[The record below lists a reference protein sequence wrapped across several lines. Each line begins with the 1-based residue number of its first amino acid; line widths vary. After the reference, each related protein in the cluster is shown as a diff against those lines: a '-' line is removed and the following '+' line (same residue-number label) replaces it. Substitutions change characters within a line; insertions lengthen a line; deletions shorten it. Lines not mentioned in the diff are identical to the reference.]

1 MARSHAVV
9 VGAGISGLLAA
20 RVLADFYE
28 HVTVVE
34 RDEFPRRG
42 NHRAGTPQDAQWHL
56 LMPSAAAIME
66 DLYRGLLTDIATA
79 GAPVI
84 THLSQAHLEVSGH
97 KLSQDGPLPAPLQLI
112 SRPLLE
118 TQVRAR
124 TARRVLIR
132 PATKALDLLLE
143 YDRVTGIVLANADGP
158 EILRADLVV
167 DATAGTLQQFTGLG
181 MPDEDRVEVDVRQY
195 TVEFVPR
202 EVPAEVSPLFI
213 SGPDFTRPRGVAV
226 TQIDGGRWQ
235 LMAAGFRGNHP
246 RGDRA
251 ALTDFVGPM
260 LPTAWLRMLEA
271 AQWATPVPYDFPA
284 SIWRRYDMLEC
295 PPEGLLTIGDGLCRM
310 NPVHSNGMTLAARE
324 AVALRECL
332 EQGNGDL
339 ALRWYR
345 AAGALIS
352 REWQLTSGIDRLC
365 AAPGDD
371 KEALAKTDRL
381 LHKILAIAETD
392 AEVVQNLLRVQW
404 GMASPT
410 AVFSPGLLRKLVGG
424 KLVGRK
430 FIFGRGKAREA
441 IAS

>member
-1 MARSHAVV
+1 MARAHAVV

-42 NHRAGTPQDAQWHL
+42 AHRAGTPQDAQWHL
-56 LMPSAAAIME
+56 LMPSAAGVME
-66 DLYRGLLTDIATA
+66 DLFHGLLADLAAA

-84 THLSQAHLEVSGH
+84 THLSQAYLEVSGH
-97 KLSQDGPLPAPLQLI
+97 RLCQDGPLPAPLHLV
-112 SRPLLE
+112 SRPMLE
-118 TQVRAR
+118 THLRAQ
-124 TARRVLIR
+124 TSRRVLVR
-132 PATKALDLLLE
+132 PGVKALDLLVDD
-143 YDRVTGIVLANADGP
+143 DRVTGIVLAKADGA

-167 DATAGTLQQFTGLG
+167 DATAGALQPFTGLG
-181 MPDEDRVEVDVRQY
+181 LPDSDRVEVDVRQY

-202 EVPAEVSPLFI
+202 DVPAEVAPLLI
-213 SGPDFTRPRGVAV
+213 NGPDFTRPRGVAV
-226 TQIDGGRWQ
+226 TQIEGGRWQ
-235 LMAAGFRGNHP
+235 LMALGFRGNHP

-251 ALTDFVGPM
+251 ALTEYVAPM
-260 LPTAWLRMLEA
+260 LPTAWVRMLEA
-271 AQWATPVPYDFPA
+271 AQWATPVPFDFPA
-284 SIWRRYDMLEC
+284 SVWRRYDMLEC
-295 PPEGLLTIGDGLCRM
+295 PPDGLLTVGDGLCRM
-310 NPVHSNGMTLAARE
+310 NPVHSNGMKLAARQ

-345 AAGALIS
+345 ASGELIS
-352 REWQLTSGIDRLC
+352 REWQLTSGVDRLC
-365 AAPGDD
+365 AMPGDD
-371 KEALAKTDRL
+371 QEALAKTDKL
-381 LHKILAIAETD
+381 LHKILTVAETD

-404 GMASPT
+404 GMAAPT
-410 AVFSPGLLRKLVGG
+410 AMFSPSLIR

-430 FIFGRGKAREA
+430 FIFGRGKVREP